1 MEEDTARLCAAYAQS
16 GRDVVNIVQLAC
28 GSAYIDSRARVER
41 RDIEWVSRTC
51 NYSMRIEQNIDP
63 EPHVGRIAALAVT
76 SVGSGSV
83 LEIECTA
90 VRTEKGKGSL
100 VFNGAVEEEELELR
114 GRKLRRRSTA
124 FSSLQNVIG
133 AFREC
138 FEVDC
143 RDYDICIN
151 IPGGVPM
158 DGPSAGVALAVVLM
172 SAITDRPPEACL
184 ALTGEVAI
192 CGDIL
197 PVGGVR
203 EKLNAAIAAGAKRI
217 LVPESNYEE
226 TFSELAAD
234 IIPVSDIAEVMQ
246 LAFGMP
252 RQNGALVAV
261 HMA

>member
-1 MEEDTARLCAAYAQS
+1 
-16 GRDVVNIVQLAC
+16 
-28 GSAYIDSRARVER
+28 
-41 RDIEWVSRTC
+41 
-51 NYSMRIEQNIDP
+51 MRIEQNIDP

-203 EKLNAAIAAGAKRI
+203 EKLNAAISAGAKRI